1 VGKAAVSSR
10 LLLLDN
16 SAWMRIIGPSIPKE
30 RANEIAQEFG
40 EERFVAC
47 LPFFLEA
54 GYSARSADGHDDLFG
69 ELESLDFLPVSVK
82 VERRALDA
90 QAQLARVGHH
100 RVAPVDLMIA
110 ALAHCHEVGVLH
122 YDSDYDVILEKTDLD
137 FDSQWLM
144 PPGSLN

>member
-1 VGKAAVSSR
+1 MSPR
-10 LLLLDN
+10 LLLDN
-16 SAWMRIIGPSIPKE
+16 SAWMRIIGPSIPEE
-30 RANEIAQEFG
+30 RANEIAGDFR

-47 LPFFLEA
+47 LPFMLEA
-54 GYSARSADGHDDLFG
+54 GYSARSTDGHDDLFG
-69 ELESLDFLPVSVK
+69 ELESLDFLAVTLE

-110 ALAHCHEVGVLH
+110 ALADCHGAGVLH
-122 YDSDYDVILEKTDLD
+122 YDSDYDVLLEKTDLD

-144 PPGSLN
+144 PAGSLS